1 MSHLTRDK
9 VVDEWLA
16 EAELAVRAAQ
26 EVVEAAERELQ
37 AARERLVRLQAAQE
51 VAAEADAVVREH
63 AGEASA
69 GTALSAKTE
78 QAPVPKWCPESD
90 LAQLPRDYP
99 QIARVVKEAGA
110 EGIRAIE
117 VHRRLGWP
125 DTDGSRQNVRN
136 RLQRLTQ
143 KGWLR
148 LVSRGVYAWA
158 ADA

>member
-26 EVVEAAERELQ
+26 EVVEAAEREFQ
-37 AARERLVRLQAAQE
+37 AARERLVRLQAARE
-51 VAAEADAVVREH
+51 VAAEADAVVREQADEMP
-63 AGEASA
+63 AGK
-69 GTALSAKTE
+69 ALSARAV
-78 QAPVPKWCPESD
+78 QVPVPKWRPESD

-99 QIARVVKEAGA
+99 QVARVVKDAGP

-117 VHRRLGWP
+117 VHRRLGRP

-136 RLQRLTQ
+136 RLQRLTE

-158 ADA
+158 PDA